1 MLGKSCQTRSMN
13 SVIEIENLTKEFDSL
28 VAVNHITLNVWEG
41 EIFGFLGPNGA
52 GKTTAVKMLCTIL
65 NPTSGSAKVC
75 GCDIVRQRDKV
86 RECIGIVFQD
96 RAIDTFLTGKENLD
110 FHAQMYHLGRKM
122 RQKRVAEVLD
132 LMDLRGKENV
142 RISDC
147 SGGTQRRFEVARGF
161 LNHPKV
167 LFLDE
172 PTLGLDIQARRNLW
186 DYINLLNEK
195 EGITIILTTHYM
207 EEADYL
213 CHRVAIIDQGHMV
226 AMDTPEKLKQAVGSN
241 LISLQVAQD
250 SSGSLVDSLKQL
262 SWIKKIEARDGSLE
276 LSIDG
281 GEERIPELIDFA
293 DNQGLDISSV
303 KLYKPSL
310 EDTFLH
316 YTGKTIREEEGSL
329 MQVWKAWMRRSG
341 GKR

>member
-1 MLGKSCQTRSMN
+1 MN
-13 SVIEIENLTKEFDSL
+13 SVIEIENLTKTFDGL
-28 VAVNHITLNVWEG
+28 VAVNHITLNVGKG

-75 GCDIVRQRDKV
+75 GHDIVRQRDEV
-86 RECIGIVFQD
+86 RECVGIVFQD

-110 FHAQMYHLGRKM
+110 FHARMYHLDKKT
-122 RQKRVAEVLD
+122 RQERVAEVLD
-132 LMDLRGKENV
+132 LMDLKGKEDMK
-142 RISDC
+142 ISDC
-147 SGGTQRRFEVARGF
+147 SGGTQRRFEVGRGF

-172 PTLGLDIQARRNLW
+172 PTLGMDVQARRNLW
-186 DYINLLNEK
+186 DYIKLLNEK

-213 CHRVAIIDQGHMV
+213 CHRIAIIDRGSIV
-226 AMDTPEKLKQAVGSN
+226 AMDTPEKLKRAVGLN
-241 LISLQVAQD
+241 LISLQIAQD
-250 SSGSLVDSLKQL
+250 SSGGLVDSLKQI
-262 SWIKKIEARDGSLE
+262 SWIKKIEARDGSLQ

-293 DNQGLDISSV
+293 DSRGFVISSI

-316 YTGKTIREEEGSL
+316 YTGKTIREEEGSVL
-329 MQVWKAWMRRSG
+329 EIWKAWMRRSG

>member
-1 MLGKSCQTRSMN
+1 MGNLN
-13 SVIEIENLTKEFDSL
+13 SVIETENLTKKFDGL
-28 VAVNHITLNVWEG
+28 VAVNHITLNVERG

-65 NPTSGSAKVC
+65 NPTEGSAKVC
-75 GCDIVRQRDKV
+75 GYDIVRQREKV

-96 RAIDTFLTGKENLD
+96 RAIDTFLTGRENLD
-110 FHAQMYHLGRKM
+110 FHARMYHLDKKS
-122 RQKRVAEVLD
+122 RQERVAEVLD
-132 LMDLRGKENV
+132 LLDLRGKEDMK
-142 RISDC
+142 ISEY

-172 PTLGLDIQARRNLW
+172 PTLGLDVQARRNLW
-186 DYINLLNEK
+186 DYIKLLNAK
-195 EGITIILTTHYM
+195 EDITIILTTHYM

-213 CHRVAIIDQGHMV
+213 CHRVAIIDHGRIV
-226 AMDTPEKLKQAVGSN
+226 AMDTPEKLKQAVGLT
-241 LISLQVAQD
+241 LISIQIAQD
-250 SSGSLVDSLKQL
+250 SSGNPIDSLKQL
-262 SWIKKIEARDGSLE
+262 DWIKKIEARDGSLE

-293 DNQGLDISSV
+293 DDRGLVILSV

-316 YTGKTIREEEGSL
+316 YTGKTIREEEGSV
-329 MQVWKAWMRRSG
+329 MEVWKAWMRRSG
-341 GKR
+341 GKH

>member
-1 MLGKSCQTRSMN
+1 MN
-13 SVIEIENLTKEFDSL
+13 NVIEIENLAKEFDGL
-28 VAVNHITLNVWEG
+28 VAVNHINLNVGEG

-52 GKTTAVKMLCTIL
+52 GKTTLVKMLCTIL
-65 NPTSGSAKVC
+65 NPTSGWAKVW
-75 GCDIVRQRDKV
+75 GYDIFRQRDEV
-86 RECIGIVFQD
+86 RQCIGIVFQD
-96 RAIDTFLTGKENLD
+96 RAIDTFLTGRENLD
-110 FHAQMYHLGRKM
+110 FHARMYHLDRKT
-122 RQKRVAEVLD
+122 RQERVAEVLD
-132 LMDLRGKENV
+132 LMDLRGKENM
-142 RISDC
+142 RISEC

-172 PTLGLDIQARRNLW
+172 PTLGLDVQARRNLW
-186 DYINLLNEK
+186 DYIKLLNEK

-213 CHRVAIIDQGHMV
+213 CHRVAIIDQGRIV
-226 AMDTPEKLKQAVGSN
+226 AMNTPEKLKQAVGSN
-241 LISLQVAQD
+241 LVSLQIAQD
-250 SSGSLVDSLKQL
+250 SNRSLVDSLKQL
-262 SWIKKIEARDGSLE
+262 SWVRKIETRDGTFE

-293 DNQGLDISSV
+293 DSRGLVISSI

-316 YTGKTIREEEGSL
+316 YTGKTIREEEGSVKEL
-329 MQVWKAWMRRSG
+329 WKAQMRRSG

>member
-1 MLGKSCQTRSMN
+1 MN
-13 SVIEIENLTKEFDSL
+13 SIIEIEDLTKKFDGL
-28 VAVNHITLNVWEG
+28 VAVDHITLNVGQG

-65 NPTSGSAKVC
+65 NPTSGAAKVC
-75 GCDIVRQRDKV
+75 RYDILQQRNEV

-110 FHAQMYHLGRKM
+110 FHARMYHLDKKT
-122 RQKRVAEVLD
+122 RQDRVTEVLE
-132 LMDLRGKENV
+132 LMDLNGKENMK
-142 RISDC
+142 ISEC

-172 PTLGLDIQARRNLW
+172 PTLGLDVQARRNLW
-186 DYINLLNEK
+186 DYIRMLNQK

-213 CHRVAIIDQGHMV
+213 CHRVAIIDHGRIV
-226 AMDTPEKLKQAVGSN
+226 AMDTPEKLKQAVGLN
-241 LISLQVAQD
+241 LVSLQIAQD
-250 SSGSLVDSLKQL
+250 SSGSPADSLKQL
-262 SWIKKIEARDGSLE
+262 NWIKKIEVRDGSLE

-281 GEERIPELIDFA
+281 GEEKIPELVDFA
-293 DNQGLDISSV
+293 DSHGLVISSI

-316 YTGKTIREEEGSL
+316 YTGKTIREEEGNL
-329 MQVWKAWMRRSG
+329 MEIWKAWMRRAG
-341 GKR
+341 GRR

>member
-1 MLGKSCQTRSMN
+1 MN
-13 SVIEIENLTKEFDSL
+13 SVIAIENLTKEFDDL
-28 VAVNHITLNVWEG
+28 IAVDHITLNVGAG
-41 EIFGFLGPNGA
+41 EILGFLGPNGA

-65 NPTSGSAKVC
+65 NPTSGSARVC
-75 GCDIVRQRDKV
+75 GYDIVQQKDEVRQ
-86 RECIGIVFQD
+86 CIGIVFQD

-110 FHAQMYHLGRKM
+110 FHARMYHMDGKT
-122 RQKRVAEVLD
+122 RQERVAEVLD
-132 LMDLRGKENV
+132 LMDLTGNENV
-142 RISDC
+142 RISEC

-161 LNHPKV
+161 LNHPSV

-172 PTLGLDIQARRNLW
+172 PTLGLDAQARRHLW
-186 DYINLLNEK
+186 DYVHLLNER

-213 CHRVAIIDQGHMV
+213 CQRVAIIDEGKIAAIGM
-226 AMDTPEKLKQAVGSN
+226 PEKLKQVMGLN
-241 LISLQVAQD
+241 LISLQIDRD

-262 SWIKKIEARDGSLE
+262 SWIKKIYTRDGSLE

-293 DNQGLDISSV
+293 DNRGLVITSI
-303 KLYKPSL
+303 KLHKPSL

-316 YTGKTIREEEGSL
+316 YTGKTIREEEGN
-329 MQVWKAWMRRSG
+329 VKDIWKAWMRRTG
-341 GKR
+341 VRR

>member
-1 MLGKSCQTRSMN
+1 MLGKSWGMRNMAK
-13 SVIEIENLTKEFDSL
+13 VIEIDNLTKEFDGL
-28 VAVNHITLNVWEG
+28 VAVNHITLNVGEG

-65 NPTSGSAKVC
+65 NPTSGAAEVC
-75 GCDIVRQRDKV
+75 GYDIVRQRDEV

-110 FHAQMYHLGRKM
+110 FHARMYHLDSKT
-122 RQKRVAEVLD
+122 RQERVAEVLD
-132 LMDLRGKENV
+132 LLDLKGKENM
-142 RISDC
+142 RINEC

-161 LNHPKV
+161 LNHPRV

-172 PTLGLDIQARRNLW
+172 PTLGLDVQARRGLW
-186 DYINLLNEK
+186 DYIRLLNEK

-213 CHRVAIIDQGHMV
+213 CHRVAIIDHGCIV
-226 AMDTPEKLKQAVGSN
+226 AMDTPEKLKRAVGLN

-250 SSGSLVDSLKQL
+250 SSGSLIDSLNQL
-262 SWIKKIEARDGSLE
+262 AWIRKIEVRDGSLE

-281 GEERIPELIDFA
+281 GEEKIPELIDFA
-293 DNQGLDISSV
+293 DSCGLVISSIN
-303 KLYKPSL
+303 LSKPSL

-316 YTGKTIREEEGSL
+316 YTGRTIREEEGSL
-329 MQVWKAWMRRSG
+329 IEVWKAWMRKSG
-341 GKR
+341 AKR

>member
-1 MLGKSCQTRSMN
+1 MT
-13 SVIEIENLTKEFDSL
+13 SVIELENLTKEFDGL
-28 VAVNHITLNVWEG
+28 VAVDHITLNVVEG

-65 NPTSGSAKVC
+65 HPTSGSATVC
-75 GCDIVRQRDKV
+75 GYDVLRQRNRV

-96 RAIDTFLTGKENLD
+96 RAIDTFLTGRENLD
-110 FHAQMYHLGRKM
+110 FHARMYHLDGKI
-122 RQKRVAEVLD
+122 RQERVAEVLD
-132 LMDLRGKENV
+132 LMDLRGKENM
-142 RISDC
+142 RISEC

-172 PTLGLDIQARRNLW
+172 PTLGLDVRARRNLW
-186 DYINLLNEK
+186 NYIKLLNEK

-213 CHRVAIIDQGHMV
+213 CHRVAIIDQGRIV
-226 AMDTPEKLKQAVGSN
+226 AIDNPEKLKQAVGLN
-241 LISLQVAQD
+241 LLSLQID
-250 SSGSLVDSLKQL
+250 RGSSGSLVDSLKQL
-262 SWIKKIEARDGSLE
+262 GWIKKLEARDGSLE

-281 GEERIPELIDFA
+281 GEEKIPELIDFA
-293 DNQGLDISSV
+293 DNRGLVISSI

-316 YTGKTIREEEGSL
+316 YTGKTIREVEGNMKDL
-329 MQVWKAWMRRSG
+329 WKAWMRNRG
-341 GKR
+341 RR

>member
-1 MLGKSCQTRSMN
+1 MN
-13 SVIEIENLTKEFDSL
+13 SVIEIDSLTKEFDGL
-28 VAVNHITLNVWEG
+28 VAVDHVSLTVGEG

-52 GKTTAVKMLCTIL
+52 GKTTLVKMLCTVL

-75 GCDIVRQRDKV
+75 GYDVLRQKDEVRQ
-86 RECIGIVFQD
+86 CIGIVFQD
-96 RAIDTFLTGKENLD
+96 RAIDTFLTGRENLD
-110 FHAQMYHLGRKM
+110 FHARMYHLDR
-122 RQKRVAEVLD
+122 RTREKRVAEVLELLD
-132 LMDLRGKENV
+132 LTGKENM
-142 RISDC
+142 RISEC

-161 LNHPKV
+161 LTHPKV

-172 PTLGLDIQARRNLW
+172 PTLGLDVQARRDLW
-186 DYINLLNEK
+186 DYINLLNDR

-213 CHRVAIIDQGHMV
+213 CHRVAIMDQGRIV

-241 LISLQVAQD
+241 LVLLQIRQGSD
-250 SSGSLVDSLKQL
+250 SSLVDLLGQL
-262 SWIKKIEARDGSLE
+262 SWVTKIESRDGSFE
-276 LSIDG
+276 LSIEG

-293 DNQGLDISSV
+293 DSRGLVITSI

-316 YTGKTIREEEGSL
+316 YTGKTIREEEGSVKEL
-329 MQVWKAWMRRSG
+329 WKAMMRRSG
-341 GKR
+341 GRR

>member
-1 MLGKSCQTRSMN
+1 MN
-13 SVIEIENLTKEFDSL
+13 SVIEIKDLTKEFDGL
-28 VAVNHITLNVWEG
+28 VAVNHATLNVEKG

-65 NPTSGSAKVC
+65 YPTSGTAKVC
-75 GCDIVRQRDKV
+75 GYDIVRQRDEV

-110 FHAQMYHLGRKM
+110 FHARMYHLDRKT
-122 RQKRVAEVLD
+122 RQERVAEVLD
-132 LMDLRGKENV
+132 LLDLRGKEDMRV
-142 RISDC
+142 SEC

-161 LNHPKV
+161 LNHPRV

-172 PTLGLDIQARRNLW
+172 PTLGLDVQARRNLW
-186 DYINLLNEK
+186 DYIKILNEK

-213 CHRVAIIDQGHMV
+213 CHRVGIIDHGRIV
-226 AMDTPEKLKQAVGSN
+226 ALDTPEKLKQAVGLN
-241 LISLQVAQD
+241 LISLEMAQD

-262 SWIKKIEARDGSLE
+262 RWIRKIERRDGSLE

-281 GEERIPELIDFA
+281 GEEKIPELVDFA
-293 DNQGLDISSV
+293 DNHGLVISSI

-316 YTGKTIREEEGSL
+316 YTGRTIREEEGKV
-329 MQVWKAWMRRSG
+329 MDIWKAWMRRS
-341 GKR
+341 KR

>member
-1 MLGKSCQTRSMN
+1 MRSMN
-13 SVIEIENLTKEFDSL
+13 SVIEIENLTKEFAGL
-28 VAVNHITLNVWEG
+28 VAVDHITLNVGEG

-52 GKTTAVKMLCTIL
+52 GKTTVVKMLCTIL

-75 GCDIVRQRDKV
+75 GYDIVRQRDKV

-110 FHAQMYHLGRKM
+110 FHARMYHLDRKT
-122 RQKRVAEVLD
+122 RQERVAEVLD
-132 LMDLRGKENV
+132 LMDLRGKENM
-142 RISDC
+142 RISEC

-161 LNHPKV
+161 LNHPQV

-172 PTLGLDIQARRNLW
+172 PTLGMDVQARRNLW
-186 DYINLLNEK
+186 DYIKLLNEK

-213 CHRVAIIDQGHMV
+213 CHRVAIIDHGRIV
-226 AMDTPEKLKQAVGSN
+226 AMDTPEKLKRAVGLN
-241 LISLQVAQD
+241 LISLQIAQD

-293 DNQGLDISSV
+293 DNRGLVISSI

-316 YTGKTIREEEGSL
+316 YTGKTIREEEGSVKEL
-329 MQVWKAWMRRSG
+329 WKAWMRRSG
-341 GKR
+341 GKK

>member
-1 MLGKSCQTRSMN
+1 MN
-13 SVIEIENLTKEFDSL
+13 SVIEIENLTKTFDGL
-28 VAVNHITLNVWEG
+28 VAVNHITLNVGKG

-75 GCDIVRQRDKV
+75 GHDIVRQRDEV
-86 RECIGIVFQD
+86 RECVGIVFQD

-110 FHAQMYHLGRKM
+110 FHARMYHLDKKT
-122 RQKRVAEVLD
+122 RQERVAEVLD
-132 LMDLRGKENV
+132 LMDLKGKEDMK
-142 RISDC
+142 ISDC
-147 SGGTQRRFEVARGF
+147 SGGTQRRFEVGRGF

-172 PTLGLDIQARRNLW
+172 PTLGMDVQARRNLW
-186 DYINLLNEK
+186 DYIKLLNEK

-213 CHRVAIIDQGHMV
+213 CHRIAIIDRGNIV
-226 AMDTPEKLKQAVGSN
+226 AMDTPEKLKRAVGLN
-241 LISLQVAQD
+241 LISLQIAQD
-250 SSGSLVDSLKQL
+250 SSGGLVDSLKQI
-262 SWIKKIEARDGSLE
+262 SWIKKIEARDGSLQ

-293 DNQGLDISSV
+293 DSRGFVISSI

-316 YTGKTIREEEGSL
+316 YTGKTIREEEGSVL
-329 MQVWKAWMRRSG
+329 EIWKAWMRRSG

>member
-1 MLGKSCQTRSMN
+1 MN
-13 SVIEIENLTKEFDSL
+13 SVIEIENLTKQFDGL
-28 VAVNHITLNVWEG
+28 VAVNHITLSVGEG

-75 GCDIVRQRDKV
+75 GYDIVRQRDQV
-86 RECIGIVFQD
+86 RECLGIVFQD

-110 FHAQMYHLGRKM
+110 FHARMYHLDKPT
-122 RQKRVAEVLD
+122 RQERVAEVLTLLD
-132 LMDLRGKENV
+132 LKGKEDMK
-142 RISDC
+142 ISDC

-172 PTLGLDIQARRNLW
+172 PTLGMDVQARRNLW
-186 DYINLLNEK
+186 DYIKLLNEK
-195 EGITIILTTHYM
+195 EGVTIILTTHYM

-213 CHRVAIIDQGHMV
+213 CHRVAIIDLGRIV
-226 AMDTPEKLKQAVGSN
+226 AMDTPEKLKRTVGLN
-241 LISLQVAQD
+241 LISLQIAQN

-262 SWIKKIEARDGSLE
+262 SWIKEIEARDDSLQ
-276 LSIDG
+276 LSVDG

-293 DNQGLDISSV
+293 DNHGLAILSIR
-303 KLYKPSL
+303 LYKPSL

-316 YTGKTIREEEGSL
+316 YTGKTIREEEGSVL
-329 MQVWKAWMRRSG
+329 EVWKAWMRRGG

>member
-1 MLGKSCQTRSMN
+1 MN
-13 SVIEIENLTKEFDSL
+13 SVIETENLTKAFDAL
-28 VAVNHITLNVWEG
+28 VAVNHVTLNVGEG

-65 NPTSGSAKVC
+65 NPTSGAAKVC
-75 GCDIVRQRDKV
+75 GYDILRQRDEV

-110 FHAQMYHLGRKM
+110 FHARMYHLDKKTRE
-122 RQKRVAEVLD
+122 KRVAEVLD
-132 LMDLRGKENV
+132 LLDLKGKENM
-142 RISDC
+142 RISEC

-172 PTLGLDIQARRNLW
+172 PTLGLDVQARRSLW
-186 DYINLLNEK
+186 DYIKMLNEK
-195 EGITIILTTHYM
+195 EGITVILTTHYM

-213 CHRVAIIDQGHMV
+213 CHRVAIIDHGLIV
-226 AMDTPEKLKQAVGSN
+226 AMDTPEKLKQAVGLN
-241 LISLQVAQD
+241 LVSLQIAQD
-250 SSGSLVDSLKQL
+250 GSGSPADSLKQL
-262 SWIKKIEARDGSLE
+262 GWIRQIEVRDGSLE

-281 GEERIPELIDFA
+281 GEEKIPELVDFA
-293 DNQGLDISSV
+293 DSRGLAISSI

-316 YTGKTIREEEGSL
+316 YTGKTIREEEGSV
-329 MQVWKAWMRRSG
+329 MEIWKAWMRRAG
-341 GKR
+341 GRR

>member
-1 MLGKSCQTRSMN
+1 MN
-13 SVIEIENLTKEFDSL
+13 SLIEIENLTKEFDGL
-28 VAVNHITLNVWEG
+28 VAVNHITLNVG
-41 EIFGFLGPNGA
+41 DREIFGFLGPNGA

-65 NPTSGSAKVC
+65 NPTAGSAKVC
-75 GCDIVRQRDKV
+75 GYDIVRQRDKV

-110 FHAQMYHLGRKM
+110 FHARMYHLDRKI
-122 RQKRVAEVLD
+122 REKRVVEVLD
-132 LMDLRGKENV
+132 LMDLTGKENM

-172 PTLGLDIQARRNLW
+172 PTLGLDVQARRNLW
-186 DYINLLNEK
+186 EYIKLLNEK

-213 CHRVAIIDQGHMV
+213 CHRVAIIDQGHIV
-226 AMDTPEKLKQAVGSN
+226 AMDTPENLKREVGLN
-241 LISLQVAQD
+241 LISLQIAQD

-262 SWIKKIEARDGSLE
+262 SWIKKIEARDGLFE
-276 LSIDG
+276 ISIDG

-293 DNQGLDISSV
+293 DNCGLIISSI

-316 YTGKTIREEEGSL
+316 YTGKTMREEEGNL
-329 MQVWKAWMRRSG
+329 KELWKAWMRRSE

>member
-1 MLGKSCQTRSMN
+1 MN
-13 SVIEIENLTKEFDSL
+13 SVIAIENLTKEFDDL
-28 VAVNHITLNVWEG
+28 VAVDHITLNVGAG

-65 NPTSGSAKVC
+65 NPTSGSARVC
-75 GCDIVRQRDKV
+75 GYDIVRQRDEV
-86 RECIGIVFQD
+86 RQCIGIVFQD

-110 FHAQMYHLGRKM
+110 FHARMYHMDGKT
-122 RQKRVAEVLD
+122 RQERVAEVLD
-132 LMDLRGKENV
+132 LMDLTGNENV
-142 RISDC
+142 RISEC

-161 LNHPKV
+161 LNHPSV

-172 PTLGLDIQARRNLW
+172 PTLGLDAQARRNLW
-186 DYINLLNEK
+186 DYVHLLNER

-213 CHRVAIIDQGHMV
+213 CQRVAIIDEGKI
-226 AMDTPEKLKQAVGSN
+226 AAIGTPEKLKQVMGLN
-241 LISLQVAQD
+241 LISLQIDRD

-262 SWIKKIEARDGSLE
+262 SWIKKIHTRDGSLE

-293 DNQGLDISSV
+293 DNRGLVITSI
-303 KLYKPSL
+303 KLHKPSL

-316 YTGKTIREEEGSL
+316 YTGKTIREEEGS
-329 MQVWKAWMRRSG
+329 VKDIWKAWMRRTG
-341 GKR
+341 VRR

>member
-1 MLGKSCQTRSMN
+1 MLASNCRGRRMSK
-13 SVIEIENLTKEFDSL
+13 VIEVDNLTKEFDGL
-28 VAVNHITLNVWEG
+28 VAVDHITLSVGQG

-65 NPTSGSAKVC
+65 NPTAGSARVC
-75 GCDIVRQRDKV
+75 GYDIVRQRDKV

-96 RAIDTFLTGKENLD
+96 RAIDTFLTGRENLD
-110 FHAQMYHLGRKM
+110 FHARMYHLDRKT
-122 RQKRVAEVLD
+122 REKRIAEVLD
-132 LMDLRGKENV
+132 LLDLKGKENT
-142 RISDC
+142 RISEC

-161 LNHPKV
+161 LNHPQV

-172 PTLGLDIQARRNLW
+172 PTLGLDVQARRNLW
-186 DYINLLNEK
+186 NYINLLNEK

-213 CHRVAIIDQGHMV
+213 CHRVAIIDHGRIV
-226 AMDTPEKLKQAVGSN
+226 AMDTPERLKQAVGSN
-241 LISLQVAQD
+241 LVSLQIAQD
-250 SSGSLVDSLKQL
+250 SNSSLVDLLKQL
-262 SWIKKIEARDGSLE
+262 SWVKKIETRDGIFE

-281 GEERIPELIDFA
+281 GEERIPELIDFT
-293 DNQGLDISSV
+293 DSRGLIITSI

-316 YTGKTIREEEGSL
+316 YTGKTIREEEGSPKEL
-329 MQVWKAWMRRSG
+329 WKTMMRRSG
-341 GKR
+341 GKK

>member
-1 MLGKSCQTRSMN
+1 MN
-13 SVIEIENLTKEFDSL
+13 NVIEIENLTKEFDGL
-28 VAVNHITLNVWEG
+28 VAVNNVTLNVGEG

-65 NPTSGSAKVC
+65 NPTSGAAKVC
-75 GCDIVRQRDKV
+75 GYDIVRQREKV

-110 FHAQMYHLGRKM
+110 FHARMYHLDRKT
-122 RQKRVAEVLD
+122 RQERVAEVLD
-132 LMDLRGKENV
+132 LMDLKGKENIRV
-142 RISDC
+142 SEC

-161 LNHPKV
+161 LNHPRV

-172 PTLGLDIQARRNLW
+172 PTLGLDVQSRRNLW
-186 DYINLLNEK
+186 DYIKLLNEQ
-195 EGITIILTTHYM
+195 EGIIIILTTHYM

-213 CHRVAIIDQGHMV
+213 CHRIAIIDQGRIV
-226 AMDTPEKLKQAVGSN
+226 AMDTPEKLKLAVGLN
-241 LISLQVAQD
+241 LISLQIAQD
-250 SSGSLVDSLKQL
+250 SSGSQVDSLKQL
-262 SWIKKIEARDGSLE
+262 SWIKKIETRDGSLE
-276 LSIDG
+276 LSTDG

-293 DNQGLDISSV
+293 DNHGLVISSI

-316 YTGKTIREEEGSL
+316 YTGKTIREEEGNL
-329 MQVWKAWMRRSG
+329 MDVWKAWMRRSG
-341 GKR
+341 GRR